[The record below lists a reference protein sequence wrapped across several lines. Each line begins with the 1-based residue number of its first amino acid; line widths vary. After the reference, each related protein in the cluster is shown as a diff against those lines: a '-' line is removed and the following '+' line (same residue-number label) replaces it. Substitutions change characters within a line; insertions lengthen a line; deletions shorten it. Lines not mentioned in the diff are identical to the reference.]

1 MERAARRS
9 PRPPRQLP
17 LTFQS
22 HMKSK
27 LLLALAALSCA
38 SGLAVQAAD
47 KKDGAEAKPDK
58 KSRTITI
65 TRQGD
70 DGEREKVTFLGVETG
85 PVPRALAAHLGLER
99 DLGLVVLA
107 VADETPASDVLKE
120 NDVLTKLDDQL
131 LVDSRQLSVLIRSKR
146 PGTEVK
152 LTIIRTGKEQV
163 VTAKLGERELPRVFG
178 LRLPDREGG
187 LAFRFFNG
195 EGGPAIERLRD
206 LPGIAREELN
216 DVLRIIG
223 NDRPTWFAGPR
234 VHVFNRKLK
243 DGATILHM
251 NDGNF
256 AFTDDEGSIDVKA
269 SKGERQLIVKDKAG
283 KVLFEAPINTD
294 EQRDKL
300 PAEVKE
306 RLKKLDTLSIDFEA
320 DESLEQE
327 GATVKP
333 PQKEKTSRRRES
345 DREPGRSLRA
355 F

>member
-1 MERAARRS
+1 
-9 PRPPRQLP
+9 
-17 LTFQS
+17 
-22 HMKSK
+22 MKSK
-27 LLLALAALSCA
+27 LLLSLAVLSCA
-38 SGLAVQAAD
+38 AGLTVQAAD
-47 KKDGAEAKPDK
+47 KKDGAESKPDK

-65 TRQGD
+65 TRHSD
-70 DGEREKVTFLGVETG
+70 DGEREKVSFLGVETG
-85 PVPRALAAHLGLER
+85 AVPRALAAHLGLER
-99 DLGLVVLA
+99 DLGLVVNA
-107 VADETPASDVLKE
+107 VADDSPATGVLKE

-131 LVDSRQLSVLIRSKR
+131 LVDSRQLSVLIRSKK

-152 LTIIRTGKEQV
+152 LTIIRAGKEQV
-163 VTAKLGERELPRVFG
+163 VTAKLGERELPRVLG
-178 LRLPDREGG
+178 LRLPDSEGG
-187 LAFRFFNG
+187 PAFRFFNG
-195 EGGPAIERLRD
+195 EGGPAIERLRE

-256 AFTDDEGSIDVKA
+256 AFSDDEGSIDVKA
-269 SKGERQLIVKDKAG
+269 SKGDRQLTVKDKSG
-283 KVLFEAPINTD
+283 KVLFEGPINTD
-294 EQRDKL
+294 EQRASL

-306 RLKKLDTLSIDFEA
+306 RLKKLDTMAIEFEA

-327 GATVKP
+327 GAAVKAP
-333 PQKEKTSRRRES
+333 EKEKTSRKLGREIG
-345 DREPGRSLRA
+345 RELGRSLRS